1 MITNDIQKLE
11 PGNKIRLI
19 SVDGSAFGADIL
31 RFHANTIPHTPE
43 EIAASGGDELK
54 LLAKSVW
61 FDSEEYGAFPFEIEG
76 LEASSDGQAA
86 QPTLRVANIDGV
98 VTALC
103 LHFDDM
109 AQAKVTIIDTLTHYL
124 DARNFP
130 EGNPLADASQCYK
143 QVFFIDRKINEV
155 VGELVEFELS
165 SPMALQGRVI
175 PTRQISAICTWAC
188 RNQYR
193 TGNGCSYNGSRMFDL
208 KGNPVTDPSQDK
220 CSGLLA
226 DCKSRF
232 GADEQLDFGGF
243 PGASLIRR

>member
-11 PGNKIRLI
+11 PGNKVRLI

-43 EIAASGGDELK
+43 EVTAAGGDESN
-54 LLAKSVW
+54 LLAKSIW
-61 FDSEEYGAFPFEIEG
+61 FGGEEYGAFPFEIEG
-76 LEASSDGQAA
+76 LEASSDGQTA
-86 QPTLRVANIDGV
+86 QPTLRVADINGV

-103 LHFDDM
+103 IHFDDM

-130 EGNPLADASQCYK
+130 NGNQLADASQCYK
-143 QVFFIDRKINEV
+143 QVFFIDRKVSEV
-155 VGELVEFELS
+155 AGELVEFELS
-165 SPMALQGRVI
+165 SPMDLRGLVI

-208 KGNPVTDPSQDK
+208 KGNPVTDPSQDQ
-220 CSGLLA
+220 CSGLLT
-226 DCKSRF
+226 DCKARF

-243 PGASLIRR
+243 PGASLVRR